1 MNPFDQLL
9 TQNSGSA
16 VAPEVLE
23 MLGRKASQL
32 FQSQGLPLNQAI
44 AQVVADHPELG
55 NEHVKRIV
63 EFANTV
69 TFQEMFQNSEDK
81 NVHFDVADPGV
92 VLRDLKDGGTPS
104 HSGKTLSSDYQKP
117 PLPVGSGPDLDA
129 SLMQQFTGS
138 GQSMSEATK
147 VASVHSILRGAKKN
161 GKFLAGVA
169 AGGAAA
175 YTGARAAKR
184 LIDGPEKTASVDSVD
199 HEKHANPIED
209 IYDAMIRMQSTKDK
223 LAESYETMDLKL
235 KDAQEDFYRNVK
247 QQIDNGDGLGGV
259 VGVLEKLASEDLVE
273 AVMIPVTHR
282 LMRDGY
288 DRTHLL
294 ESLHKTAGVVP
305 NLNHPLLASFDAIT
319 KLANEMAV
327 CDRAIEDTDTM
338 LSELKIPFKKLAGAL
353 TTEVKDAI
361 GPHGK
366 IPAGIRQRFP
376 RA

>member
-9 TQNSGSA
+9 TQNSSSA

-32 FQSQGLPLNQAI
+32 FQAQGLPLNQAI

-55 NEHVKRIV
+55 NEHIKRIV

-92 VLRDLKDGGTPS
+92 ILRDLKDGGTPS

-129 SLMQQFTGS
+129 SLMQQFTGT
-138 GQSMSEATK
+138 GQSMSEAVK
-147 VASVHSILRGAKKN
+147 VASVMGSVKKN

-184 LIDGPEKTASVDSVD
+184 VIDGPEKTASID
-199 HEKHANPIED
+199 HERHANPLED
-209 IYDAMIRMQSTKDK
+209 IYDTMIRVQATKDK
-223 LAESYETMDLKL
+223 LAESYETMDLRL
-235 KDAQEDFYRNVK
+235 KDAQEDFYKNVRH
-247 QQIDNGDGLGGV
+247 QIDSGDGLGGV
-259 VGVLEKLASEDLVE
+259 VGALEKMASEDLVE

-282 LMRDGY
+282 LIGDGY
-288 DRTHLL
+288 DKTCLL
-294 ESLHKTAGVVP
+294 ESLKKTAGSVP
-305 NLNHPLLASFDAIT
+305 NLDHPLFASFDAIT
-319 KLANEMAV
+319 KLATEMAV
-327 CDRAIEDTDTM
+327 CDRALEDTSNM
-338 LSELKIPFKKLAGAL
+338 LDELKVPFKKLAGAL
-353 TTEVKDAI
+353 TTEVKDTI
-361 GPHGK
+361 SPSGK
-366 IPAGIRQRFP
+366 VPAGIRQRFP
-376 RA
+376 RV